1 MAALEENFKRIN
13 NKLQLLLKQYMLLQ
27 KENEKLK
34 ETIKMIQLAK
44 DQDTEQI
51 FKLQQQ
57 VSILKTSVGQMTEPD
72 KKAFEKQLN
81 QYIKEVDKCIGLLSE

>member
-51 FKLQQQ
+51 VKLQQQ